1 MVSISSSIQAD
12 PSNAIIRNQVQSI
25 QFGYVH
31 GLFRVLVAFY
41 SFPYNFTLRRYY
53 TDDEVRERSVVE
65 VTSTLAFDPV
75 THTPLPNGLYDMKM
89 GPIPGHSSTS
99 SSLASSSC
107 ITCGRLV
114 KDCTGHC
121 GHIEFCVPIYHPML
135 ISNLLTLCQCICRNC
150 FRFRMSRQ
158 QLNIIQMKFHL
169 LDTQQY
175 DKYYQ
180 FDTILAAAI
189 YQARNQN
196 DIETEGLPNKLA
208 ATRAAA
214 VAVDQVLR
222 SMKRKEDRNH
232 SLPSMN
238 PSSSAS
244 LSQKSTYFEQ
254 LHNELCNETI
264 KQLQSN
270 TLRCSR
276 CGAYS
281 PKLRLDTSNKIFQCA
296 MSKKYA
302 QCNRM
307 EGIVSFPS
315 AIQYT
320 LKKKNKGFYEDSNMY
335 DSEDT
340 ERGTYD
346 NEMGE
351 NDDDESDEGTE
362 STVSATSK
370 KQRDMYLPP
379 SELQAMVKHIFAIEP
394 TVSNCLFGMSD
405 KYFMQCVAVLPN
417 RFRPPM
423 KVNTMMVEHVQTV
436 ALGKV
441 LQANSQIRDQ
451 MATILQQN
459 QSDDTNAAMTAL
471 SASSNT
477 SSTIYQSWIELQTAV
492 NIYMDSSKDPS
503 ASGSANTSSAGIR
516 QILER
521 KEGLFRKHMMGKRVN
536 YACRSVISPD
546 PYIGS
551 NEIGIPKYFCTVLTY
566 PTPVTQFNI
575 SELRV
580 AVERGPNQYP
590 GARWVLVPSSN
601 GGAERVVDLSKMNL
615 YQRRA
620 ISAQLL
626 QVNKSN
632 PKPYVVGRQL
642 RDGDYV
648 LMNRQVRATLDTFE
662 GFVQG

>member
-1 MVSISSSIQAD
+1 MIHTTS
-12 PSNAIIRNQVQSI
+12 
-25 QFGYVH
+25 
-31 GLFRVLVAFY
+31 LF
-41 SFPYNFTLRRYY
+41 SFLTFFFCRYY
-53 TDDEVRERSVVE
+53 TDDDVRERSVVE

-89 GPIPGHSSTS
+89 GPIPGHSSST

-114 KDCTGHC
+114 KDCIGHC
-121 GHIEFCVPIYHPML
+121 GHIELCVPIYHPML
-135 ISNLLTLCQCICRNC
+135 ITNLLTLCQCICRNC
-150 FRFRMSRQ
+150 FRFRLSHR
-158 QLNIIQMKFHL
+158 QLNIVQMKFHL
-169 LDTQQY
+169 LVTQQF
-175 DKYYQ
+175 DKYYEL
-180 FDTILAAAI
+180 DTILAAAI

-196 DIETEGLPNKLA
+196 DVETDGLPSKLA

-214 VAVDQVLR
+214 VAVDQVLKN
-222 SMKRKEDRNH
+222 MKLEQDRNH
-232 SLPSMN
+232 ALPS
-238 PSSSAS
+238 
-244 LSQKSTYFEQ
+244 SQKSTYLEH
-254 LHNELCNETI
+254 LYNEVCSDTI

-270 TLRCSR
+270 TLRCSH

-302 QCNRM
+302 QCNRS

-320 LKKKNKGFYEDSNMY
+320 LKKKKKGFYDDATMY
-335 DSEDT
+335 DSEDS
-340 ERGTYD
+340 ERGNYD
-346 NEMGE
+346 NEMSE
-351 NDDDESDEGTE
+351 NDDDDENDEGTE
-362 STVSATSK
+362 SAVNITSK

-379 SELQAMVKHIFAIEP
+379 SELQAMVKHIYAIE
-394 TVSNCLFGMSD
+394 SNICNYLFGSSN

-423 KVNTMMVEHVQTV
+423 KVNTMLVEHVQTV
-436 ALGKV
+436 ALVKV
-441 LQANSQIRDQ
+441 LQTNSQIRDQ
-451 MATILQQN
+451 MATILQQT
-459 QSDDTNAAMTAL
+459 QSEDTNDAMTAL
-471 SASSNT
+471 AANNSA

-503 ASGSANTSSAGIR
+503 VSGSANTSSAGIR

-566 PTPVTQFNI
+566 PTPVTQLNI
-575 SELRV
+575 SELRI

-590 GARWVLVPSSN
+590 GARWVLVPASN
-601 GGAERVVDLSKMNL
+601 GSAERTVDLSKMNL

-626 QVNKSN
+626 QINKNN

-648 LMNRQVRATLDTFE
+648 LMNRQVRAPMDILERLSKDEIFQCHAPLRKIYD
-662 GFVQG
+662 GL